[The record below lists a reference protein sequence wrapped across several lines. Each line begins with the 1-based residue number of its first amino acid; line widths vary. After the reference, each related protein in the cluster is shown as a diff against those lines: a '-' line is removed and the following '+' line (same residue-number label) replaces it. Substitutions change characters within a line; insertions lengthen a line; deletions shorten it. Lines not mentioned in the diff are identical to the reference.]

1 MGPVKLIV
9 WFTSLTLTS
18 FVFVCLMH
26 LLLRSLLRCNENQLK
41 WQEIL
46 MQVYHADSS
55 NRKVRKSMY
64 FTLSTLTKCR

>member
-46 MQVYHADSS
+46 MQVYHAYSS
-55 NRKVRKSMY
+55 NRKVRNVFYLFY
-64 FTLSTLTKCR
+64 FN

>member
-26 LLLRSLLRCNENQLK
+26 VLLRALLRCNENQLK
-41 WQEIL
+41 WKEIL

-55 NRKVRKSMY
+55 NRRVKNVFY
-64 FTLSTLTKCR
+64 LVYVN